1 MQLARSFNFGA
12 MDRLSPADGNRAIFH
27 EQTAAGATSVLVSGA
42 LGVSYRGMKPFDE
55 EHEIRGA
62 PRVLDLVL
70 PPPLAPR
77 QRGQRKPPHADEIG
91 RRLEPLCRQYGITK
105 LEIFGSVARGEAL
118 LGSDVD
124 LIATF
129 HEHPGLEIVTVEE
142 ACAEVLGVP
151 VHLLTAEAVDEMTN
165 PYRKES
171 IERDRRAVYAS

>member
-1 MQLARSFNFGA
+1 M
-12 MDRLSPADGNRAIFH
+12 
-27 EQTAAGATSVLVSGA
+27 VSGVA
-42 LGVSYRGMKPFDE
+42 GVFYSGMKPFDE
-55 EHEIRGA
+55 KHEIRGA

-70 PPPLAPR
+70 PPPVAPR
-77 QRGQRKPPHADEIG
+77 QRGQRKPPSAGEIG

-118 LGSDVD
+118 VGSDVD

-129 HEHPGLEIVTVEE
+129 NEHPGLEIVTLEE
-142 ACAEVLGVP
+142 TCAEALGVP

-171 IERDRRAVYAS
+171 IERDRRTVYAA